1 MLSNGSGSGGG
12 GFSDEHAAYP
22 VGEKALK
29 EASVITNAN
38 IIFIILVFIVFFF
51 LYLAQNRIIKI
62 CQALFVIFLCFIH
75 FL

>member
-22 VGEKALK
+22 VGKKALK
-29 EASVITNAN
+29 DASVITNAN
-38 IIFIILVFIVFFF
+38 IIFIILVFIVFSF
-51 LYLAQNRIIKI
+51 LHQAQNRIIKI
-62 CQALFVIFLCFIH
+62 CQAFFVIFLYFMN